1 MHALA
6 RPDCTAVSDYLA
18 MRPASGCFLEHAD
31 CDIRSKDVSA
41 EENGGRTHRKVCDD
55 QGTCHFEEIP
65 DNSDCGKDWGIG
77 TRLDDAQSIED
88 CYGACLADASCTAV
102 QDLFYTQSVPGCYL
116 NVSTCDA
123 PVRNYQDGVLY
134 LKCK

>member
-1 MHALA
+1 
-6 RPDCTAVSDYLA
+6 

-31 CDIRSKDVSA
+31 CETRSKADTA
-41 EENGGRTHRKVCDD
+41 EENGGRTHRKICDR
-55 QGTCHFEEIP
+55 QGVCHFEEIP
-65 DNSDCGKDWGIG
+65 DNFDCGKDWGSG
-77 TRLDDAQSIED
+77 SKLDDAQSIED

-102 QDLFYTQSVPGCYL
+102 RDYFYSQSVPGCYL
-116 NVSTCDA
+116 NTSTCDG